1 MTTADKL
8 TYLQGTKEAIRTAIV
23 NKGVPVPEETTFRE
37 YATKIGQIPSGGGGT
52 SDYFT
57 IEFGRQVGGNHG
69 VVDVTF
75 PPHDAGDVLLILHMR
90 TNDDPL
96 TAEPVG
102 FTLAAS
108 YNTFDDGPEFNLLWR
123 VWKKVSTG
131 SVDPL
136 VVPGIEITSNGQ
148 HAYPMVVK
156 GGDFHSLHGFIRT
169 SIESSRATYYSTYE
183 ELPAGDSIVFVDYFR
198 SSSDY
203 NSYPFFVDI
212 ESPDALQ
219 LSSYSSPKQTQAE
232 FGSITSAASWWNNV
246 AVKFRATTT
255 ATYRSASWAH
265 ATAGAT
271 VAKTYVSM
279 VITKNL

>member
-8 TYLQGTKEAIRTAIV
+8 AHLQGTKEAIRTAIV

-75 PPHDAGDVLLILHMR
+75 PPHDVGDVLLILHMR

-96 TAEPVG
+96 TAEPDG

-108 YNTFDDGPEFNLLWR
+108 YNTFDDDPEYSYVWR
-123 VWKKVSTG
+123 VWKKESIG
-131 SVDPL
+131 SAVPL

-148 HAYPMVVK
+148 HAYPIVVK
-156 GGDFHSLHGFIRT
+156 GGDFHSMHGFIKTGNETIRV
-169 SIESSRATYYSTYE
+169 TYYSPYE
-183 ELPAGDSIVFVDYFR
+183 ELPAGDSVVFVDHYRTSGNR
-198 SSSDY
+198 SE
-203 NSYPFFVDI
+203 YPIFIDV

-219 LSSYSSPKQTQAE
+219 LSSYSSPKQTIEE
-232 FGSITSAASWWNNV
+232 FGTVATAGTWWNNA

-255 ATYRSASWAH
+255 TTYRTSTVVSSALSVG
-265 ATAGAT
+265 GAKIRVT
-271 VAKTYVSM
+271 IVIAK
-279 VITKNL
+279 NP